1 MARPF
6 FLCPP
11 GRCNMIGAICLA
23 LSTQVLQTYFLL
35 SRTYFFLPPRYF
47 LLFAQKKF
55 VTNFV
60 TRITNFVTCVRN
72 FVTHVRNFVTKTF
85 LWDRKKFVGE
95 TKILLGASKK
105 YPAHSR
111 ISLRGASSLLQLR
124 CADIHTILIY
134 IYKTRDAPHGTP
146 LAFLWYF
153 LRFRSDLLLSAQI
166 IQLFLPTLYLKSNLK

>member
-6 FLCPP
+6 FYAL
-11 GRCNMIGAICLA
+11 GSLQYEIGAICLA
-23 LSTQVLQTYFLL
+23 FSTQVLQTYFLL
-35 SRTYFFLPPRYF
+35 SRTYFSLPPSYF
-47 LLFAQKKF
+47 SLSAQKKF
-55 VTNFV
+55 VTKFV
-60 TRITNFVTCVRN
+60 TRITNFVICVRN

-85 LWDRKKFVGE
+85 LWDRKKIVGE

-134 IYKTRDAPHGTP
+134 IYKYIQDEGRAARHAPRFFV
-146 LAFLWYF
+146 AF
-153 LRFRSDLLLSAQI
+153 SAISQ
-166 IQLFLPTLYLKSNLK
+166 

>member
-11 GRCNMIGAICLA
+11 GRCNMIGVICLA

-35 SRTYFFLPPRYF
+35 SRTYFSLPPSYF
-47 LLFAQKKF
+47 LLSAQKKF

-95 TKILLGASKK
+95 TKILLGTSKK

-111 ISLRGASSLLQLR
+111 ISLHGASFLLQLR
-124 CADIHTILIY
+124 CANILFSVIALQK
-134 IYKTRDAPHGTP
+134 IAI
-146 LAFLWYF
+146 FL
-153 LRFRSDLLLSAQI
+153 LIL
-166 IQLFLPTLYLKSNLK
+166 

>member
-35 SRTYFFLPPRYF
+35 SRTYFFLPPSYF

-72 FVTHVRNFVTKTF
+72 FVTHVRNFVIKTF

-105 YPAHSR
+105 YPAHSC
-111 ISLRGASSLLQLR
+111 ISLRGASSLLRLR
-124 CADIHTILIY
+124 CADIHTIINIY
-134 IYKTRDAPHGTP
+134 TRRGTRRTARP
-146 LAFLWYF
+146 SLFCGFFCDFAVICC
-153 LRFRSDLLLSAQI
+153 FRRR
-166 IQLFLPTLYLKSNLK
+166 

>member
-11 GRCNMIGAICLA
+11 GRCNMIGVICLA

-35 SRTYFFLPPRYF
+35 SRTYFSLPPSYF
-47 LLFAQKKF
+47 LLSAQKKF

-95 TKILLGASKK
+95 TKILLGTSKK

-111 ISLRGASSLLQLR
+111 ISLRGASFLLQLR
-124 CADIHTILIY
+124 CADI
-134 IYKTRDAPHGTP
+134 
-146 LAFLWYF
+146 
-153 LRFRSDLLLSAQI
+153 
-166 IQLFLPTLYLKSNLK
+166 LFLGNYLAENRDFPAYFVNSMYQSGGGKI